1 MISFQFSQ
9 VFSKAVSQALEV
21 FCLVLL
27 LTKYFPSTGVL
38 CYQIQML
45 RGLHYL
51 CMCVEG
57 GEDGEGKEEKE
68 EREIRRE
75 RERERW
81 RERW

>member
-1 MISFQFSQ
+1 M
-9 VFSKAVSQALEV
+9 
-21 FCLVLL
+21 L